1 MYMYVCVQL
10 TLLFQNRTE
19 DDILLKDEL
28 EQLQKTYRDRLV
40 IHYYLSNP
48 GTDEFGELLY
58 RNKKVVVLQRVFRD
72 QSSFLSVCI
81 NILY

>member
-1 MYMYVCVQL
+1 MYVCVQF

-28 EQLQKTYRDRLV
+28 EQLQQTYRDRLV

-48 GTDEFGELLY
+48 GTEEFGEFVY
-58 RNKKVVVLQRVFRD
+58 RNKKVVVLQQWLRRR
-72 QSSFLSVCI
+72 S
-81 NILY
+81 